1 MTFEQ
6 AFSKI
11 KEKFENSDASNIADF
26 AIQVTFMDEDC
37 NGKFYAQ
44 VKDGAL
50 YVEPYDYKDNTLA
63 ITITKSAL
71 LAYLGGRSTLDKAID
86 NEDAYVESGDVSKMA
101 DWKNTI
107 KNAAAKA
114 PAKTAKKAVPDKKA
128 TSAKKAAPAKK
139 EETKT
144 TAVKTSSAKAAPA
157 KKEAP
162 SKNTETK
169 TTLKP
174 AETKTTK
181 TTAAK
186 TTATK
191 PASKTTK

>member
-11 KEKFENSDASNIADF
+11 KEKFNNSDASNIADF
-26 AIQVTFMDEDC
+26 AIQITFMDEDC
-37 NGKFYAQ
+37 NGTFYAQ

-86 NEDAYVESGDVSKMA
+86 NGDAYVESGDVSKMA

-107 KNAAAKA
+107 KNASAAKA
-114 PAKTAKKAVPDKKA
+114 PAKTVKKAAPAKKA
-128 TSAKKAAPAKK
+128 AKTAAPAKK

-144 TAVKTSSAKAAPA
+144 TAVKATAAKEAPA
-157 KKEAP
+157 KKEETKTTAVKATAAKEAP
-162 SKNTETK
+162 AKKTETK
-169 TTLKP
+169 TT
-174 AETKTTK
+174 ATKTS
-181 TTAAK
+181 
-186 TTATK
+186 
-191 PASKTTK
+191 SKTTK